1 MSDNSVLKL
10 SQPSTFSDPL
20 TEVLRSGARSLLAR
34 AVEAEVAAFL
44 DGHSE
49 ARTEEG
55 RRRLV
60 RHGHLPEREIMTG
73 IGPVAVRAPRVR
85 DRTGQGADRIR
96 FSSALLPPYARR
108 SKSLE
113 VLIPALYLKG
123 ISTGDFAEA
132 LAALLGP
139 DAGGLSAVVKRVSS
153 PPIGALTDCFSA
165 IRGGQF
171 SALNN
176 TVGLQGRKIAR
187 LATRAESLALPRAN
201 FTKDPERQ
209 AGKADEDDQAHAY
222 LAASDGA
229 VERVL
234 RGCCPAHTQS
244 GARRSGRGRR
254 TLGAPGGVEGTLGNL
269 TLTAFNPEMG
279 NRPFRDKRDAE
290 KGYRD
295 SPPQLNA
302 DLRQTDRWDGDS
314 IRARGARLADEAVG
328 IWKRPVL
335 PDRVLEPYR
344 TPRAGA
350 GHYTLN

>member
-1 MSDNSVLKL
+1 MSDDTVLKL

-113 VLIPALYLKG
+113 VLIPVLYLKG

-139 DAGGLSAVVKRVSS
+139 DAGGLSTSTVARLTEVWADEHAHWLKRDLSARHYVYFWADGRLPGQGSRDDAGVLRLS
-153 PPIGALTDCFSA
+153 RRALEASAHHQPHRKHIRYRATPYRAIQGMPLQQDGA
-165 IRGGQF
+165 RH
-171 SALNN
+171 
-176 TVGLQGRKIAR
+176 GLQTRPGGTEQLAPPRRTQPVAQADRRRKVHR
-187 LATRAESLALPRAN
+187 RNRS
-201 FTKDPERQ
+201 RQ
-209 AGKADEDDQAHAY
+209 ATT
-222 LAASDGA
+222 S
-229 VERVL
+229 
-234 RGCCPAHTQS
+234 S
-244 GARRSGRGRR
+244 RR
-254 TLGAPGGVEGTLGNL
+254 L
-269 TLTAFNPEMG
+269 T
-279 NRPFRDKRDAE
+279 
-290 KGYRD
+290 
-295 SPPQLNA
+295 
-302 DLRQTDRWDGDS
+302 
-314 IRARGARLADEAVG
+314 
-328 IWKRPVL
+328 
-335 PDRVLEPYR
+335 
-344 TPRAGA
+344 
-350 GHYTLN
+350 

>member
-1 MSDNSVLKL
+1 MSDNTVLKL

-44 DGHSE
+44 DGHYSE

-139 DAGGLSAVVKRVSS
+139 DAGSLSASTVARLTEVWADQHAHWLKRDLSARHYAYFWADGIPARRRSPIARPGAVDLRPASLRRS
-153 PPIGALTDCFSA
+153 PPGRGLPFQSA
-165 IRGGQF
+165 
-171 SALNN
+171 
-176 TVGLQGRKIAR
+176 
-187 LATRAESLALPRAN
+187 
-201 FTKDPERQ
+201 PER
-209 AGKADEDDQAHAY
+209 
-222 LAASDGA
+222 
-229 VERVL
+229 R
-234 RGCCPAHTQS
+234 RRCP
-244 GARRSGRGRR
+244 
-254 TLGAPGGVEGTLGNL
+254 E
-269 TLTAFNPEMG
+269 E
-279 NRPFRDKRDAE
+279 
-290 KGYRD
+290 
-295 SPPQLNA
+295 
-302 DLRQTDRWDGDS
+302 
-314 IRARGARLADEAVG
+314 
-328 IWKRPVL
+328 
-335 PDRVLEPYR
+335 PDRASR
-344 TPRAGA
+344 
-350 GHYTLN
+350 